1 MRGSRPSHPPLREL
15 PQAAGPPG
23 PGLSRRAPACPSPRP
38 HGTGPG
44 SGSGSGSGGSG
55 GRARCTESRRVH
67 DSRSPQPRAPSPTAR
82 FSRVP
87 APRTAP
93 AARGQGCGRPP
104 RAAGP
109 AARPP
114 RCAALPCR
122 RLAQPRP
129 GNKAGG
135 ARCSPGAACRRGRRA
150 AAARAPPYA
159 AGPGTDSPRARL
171 PACGALSEL
180 PGATVLGAEDRPGSA
195 AAAAAAAGSKCGSE
209 TGRESRSA
217 QRPPPPRA
225 RRPGPRGVFICHIQ
239 AGEGGGGTK
248 IFHLPRRMAR
258 GRKLGTARARPQ

>member
-1 MRGSRPSHPPLREL
+1 MQDLLTCLRQKGMAQRLCSILLMSCVE
-15 PQAAGPPG
+15 AW
-23 PGLSRRAPACPSPRP
+23 S
-38 HGTGPG
+38 
-44 SGSGSGSGGSG
+44 
-55 GRARCTESRRVH
+55 
-67 DSRSPQPRAPSPTAR
+67 
-82 FSRVP
+82 
-87 APRTAP
+87 
-93 AARGQGCGRPP
+93 
-104 RAAGP
+104 
-109 AARPP
+109 
-114 RCAALPCR
+114 AALPCR

-239 AGEGGGGTK
+239 AGEGGGAQKYSTSPEGW
-248 IFHLPRRMAR
+248 R
-258 GRKLGTARARPQ
+258 GAGS